1 MFKLKLLS
9 AGVIAAALLVPPTM
23 AQVRHIASRHIAKDA
38 YASVAPTESMRSD
51 FRVGG
56 QGPDTSLARR

>member
-9 AGVIAAALLVPPTM
+9 AGVIDAALLVPPTM

-38 YASVAPTESMRSD
+38 YASVALTESMRSD
-51 FRVGG
+51 FRVGAKV
-56 QGPDTSLARR
+56 QIHR

>member
-9 AGVIAAALLVPPTM
+9 AGVIAGRTARTLTIT
-23 AQVRHIASRHIAKDA
+23 QVRHIASQHIAKDA

-56 QGPDTSLARR
+56 QGPDTSLARP